1 MRENRTHG
9 SEGGETVSSRPL
21 SGLDHCVRYVNSKGH
36 WYYCLAS
43 GMRPLRLFEQFYVNT
58 MTGAPP

>member
-1 MRENRTHG
+1 MT
-9 SEGGETVSSRPL
+9 
-21 SGLDHCVRYVNSKGH
+21 GLDHCVRYVNSKGH